1 MDSSVYECYVE
12 KVRKAFREVGLN
24 GEDIYRIANTLN
36 KLQQYYGSDQCWDI
50 ASMRQLERGFTLS
63 NQYCTRYKGKNANP
77 LILAVYNIFPVK
89 EKEETILIRKGICK
103 NFHCINPRHLFYG
116 DKIDL
121 KIEKWQRNGIDI
133 DKYNL
138 LLESQNYKC
147 AICGS
152 KETGRID
159 IKYFNVDHCHKTGKI
174 RGLLCHSCN
183 RMLGDAKDDP
193 NILSKGIDYLKG

>member
-12 KVRKAFREVGLN
+12 KVRKTFREVGLN
-24 GEDIYRIANTLN
+24 GEDIYRIANSLN

-103 NFHCINPRHLFYG
+103 NFHCINPRHIFYG
-116 DKIDL
+116 DKIDFT
-121 KIEKWQRNGIDI
+121 IEKWQRKGINI
-133 DKYNL
+133 DKYIFGQIVWKYKRNKNNICYRDIAKEFNL
-138 LLESQNYKC
+138 SYNTVRRICNY
-147 AICGS
+147 
-152 KETGRID
+152 E
-159 IKYFNVDHCHKTGKI
+159 N
-174 RGLLCHSCN
+174 N
-183 RMLGDAKDDP
+183 
-193 NILSKGIDYLKG
+193 